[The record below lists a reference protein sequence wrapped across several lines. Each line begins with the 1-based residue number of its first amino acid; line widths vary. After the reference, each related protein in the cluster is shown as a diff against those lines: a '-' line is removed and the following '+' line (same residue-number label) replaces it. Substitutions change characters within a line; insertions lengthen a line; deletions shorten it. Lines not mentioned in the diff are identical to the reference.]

1 MGLGSLLKFPV
12 YNGGGKSPSP
22 VAASASFVVAGTA
35 ASVAAP
41 ASKSFVGKDGVRL
54 QTVPAWN
61 KSSANSSVGMKNALD
76 DVDWTTFFGALRA
89 V

>member
-41 ASKSFVGKDGVRL
+41 ASKTLLMTWTGPPFSALCALF
-54 QTVPAWN
+54 
-61 KSSANSSVGMKNALD
+61 KS
-76 DVDWTTFFGALRA
+76 LRTYLHRRIEGLEA
-89 V
+89 

>member
-1 MGLGSLLKFPV
+1 MGLGSLFKFPV
-12 YNGGGKSPSP
+12 HNGSGKLPSP

-35 ASVAAP
+35 ASASP
-41 ASKSFVGKDGVRL
+41 ASKSFVSKDGVRL
-54 QTVPAWN
+54 QTAPAWN
-61 KSSANSSVGMKNALD
+61 KSSVSASVGMKNALD